1 MSCIDV
7 IFAAV
12 LIVTLT
18 TTWKLWLFQGAANH
32 WVRLVG
38 GAFLWGAYL
47 EVSATAMDPGA

>member
-32 WVRLVG
+32 WVRLVE
-38 GAFLWGAYL
+38 GAFGGLL
-47 EVSATAMDPGA
+47 EISATPMNPGA